1 MHWLR
6 RIAAASVWAPDG
18 VSAHDW
24 RFRGIFTWVLPLTDV
39 FFMMF
44 GLVGWWQGVGTV
56 SETASPGWQEWW
68 SLGIAG
74 AATVALLGVSFP
86 RLWWLELAGKIPLI
100 GLVSVYIVVLFARGT
115 VNPQVTATAGLIMI
129 LVLLPVWR
137 VADLSGAVPWL
148 KKRGRL

>member
-1 MHWLR
+1 MQWLR
-6 RIAAASVWAPDG
+6 RLAAASVWASDG

-56 SETASPGWQEWW
+56 REATSPTEQGWW
-68 SLGIAG
+68 SLAL
-74 AATVALLGVSFP
+74 AMCATLALVGVSFP
-86 RLWWLELAGKIPLI
+86 RLWLLELIAKILLI
-100 GLVSVYIVVLFARGT
+100 AAVVFYIVILFSRGT

-129 LVLLPVWR
+129 LVLLPIWR
-137 VADLSGAVPWL
+137 VGDLSGTVPWL
-148 KKRGRL
+148 RRRERL